1 MVGYVS
7 TRDLIPLYGL
17 YDLLFADHGLSVG
30 QISSLFVIW
39 SVVSFVAEV
48 PSGAWADTVSRRG
61 LLVFASVLYTA
72 GFTAWILEPSYA
84 GFAAGFVVWG
94 ISGAIQSGTFE
105 ALLYDELVARGAAGD
120 FAKLLGWANS
130 GAMVCNLLATLTAAP
145 LYVLGGYPLVG
156 WVSVGATVV
165 HGCFAL
171 LLPAAPKVE
180 EADETLQAADE
191 RRGLAARYATMLRA
205 GLGEVTREAVVRR
218 GVLLSAV
225 LIAFLAFDEYFGL
238 LARDGGTATASV
250 PLLVAITV
258 SGQVVGTALAG
269 RTASMRAVTMG
280 RAVAVAAIL
289 LGGGALLGGALGFLA
304 LGVGYGILG
313 NAMIVSEARVQ
324 DAITGP
330 ARATVT
336 SVAGLLGEVAAVLI
350 YAGVAVGSL
359 WLSVTTLVAAL
370 ALPVLLSAV
379 LVRRWLP
386 PVRADA
392 RSAG

>member
-72 GFTAWILEPSYA
+72 GFTVWILEPSYA

-120 FAKLLGWANS
+120 FAKLLGYANS

-145 LYVLGGYPLVG
+145 LYILGGYPLVG

-180 EADETLQAADE
+180 EADETLEAADE

-238 LARDGGTATASV
+238 LARDGGTSTASV

-289 LGGGALLGGALGFLA
+289 LGGGALLGGVPGFLA

-324 DAITGP
+324 DGITGP

-359 WLSVTTLVAAL
+359 WLSVTALVAAL

>member
-72 GFTAWILEPSYA
+72 GFTVWILMPSYA
-84 GFAAGFVVWG
+84 GFAAGFVLWG

-120 FAKLLGWANS
+120 FARLLGYANS

-165 HGCFAL
+165 HGGFAL
-171 LLPAAPKVE
+171 LLPAAPEAE
-180 EADETLQAADE
+180 ESDETLAAADA
-191 RRGLAARYATMLRA
+191 RRGLAARYAAMLRA

-238 LARDGGTATASV
+238 LARDGGTSTASV

-289 LGGGALLGGALGFLA
+289 LGGGALLGGVPGFLA

-370 ALPVLLSAV
+370 AVPVLLSAV

-392 RSAG
+392 AAAG

>member
-61 LLVFASVLYTA
+61 LLVLASILYTA
-72 GFTAWILEPSYA
+72 GFTVWILVPSYA
-84 GFAAGFVVWG
+84 GFAAGFVLWG

-105 ALLYDELVARGAAGD
+105 ALLYDELVARGASGD
-120 FAKLLGWANS
+120 FAGLLGYANS

-145 LYVLGGYPLVG
+145 LYVVGGYPLVG

-180 EADETLQAADE
+180 EADETLDGAEDHA
-191 RRGLAARYATMLRA
+191 GLAARYAAMLRA
-205 GLGEVTREAVVRR
+205 GIGEVTREAVVRR

-238 LARDGGTATASV
+238 LARDSGTPTASV

-258 SGQVVGTALAG
+258 GGQVVGTALAG

-280 RAVAVAAIL
+280 RAVAVGAVL
-289 LGGGALLGGALGFLA
+289 LGAGALLGGVPGFVA
-304 LGVGYGILG
+304 IGVGYGILG
-313 NAMIVSEARVQ
+313 NAMIVTEARVQ
-324 DAITGP
+324 DSITGP

-336 SVAGLLGEVAAVLI
+336 SVAGLFGEVAAVSIFVGL
-350 YAGVAVGSL
+350 AAGSL

-370 ALPVLLSAV
+370 AVPVLLSSV

-392 RSAG
+392 ATAG

>member
-61 LLVFASVLYTA
+61 LLVFASMLYTA
-72 GFTAWILEPSYA
+72 GFTVWILMPSYA
-84 GFAAGFVVWG
+84 GFAAGFVLWG

-120 FAKLLGWANS
+120 FARLLGYANS

-171 LLPAAPKVE
+171 LLPAAPEVE
-180 EADETLQAADE
+180 ESDETLDAADA
-191 RRGLAARYATMLRA
+191 RRGLAARYAAMLRA

-238 LARDGGTATASV
+238 LARDGGTSTASV

-289 LGGGALLGGALGFLA
+289 LGGGALLGGVPGFLA

-370 ALPVLLSAV
+370 AVPVLLSAV

-392 RSAG
+392 AAAG

>member
-72 GFTAWILEPSYA
+72 GFTVWILMPSYA
-84 GFAAGFVVWG
+84 GFAAGFVLWG

-120 FAKLLGWANS
+120 FARLLGYANS

-165 HGCFAL
+165 HGGFAL
-171 LLPAAPKVE
+171 LLPAAPEAE
-180 EADETLQAADE
+180 ESDETLAAADA
-191 RRGLAARYATMLRA
+191 RRGLAARYAAMLRA

-238 LARDGGTATASV
+238 LARDGGTSTASV

-258 SGQVVGTALAG
+258 SGQVVGTAFAG

-289 LGGGALLGGALGFLA
+289 LGGGALLGGVPGFLA

-370 ALPVLLSAV
+370 AVPVLLSAV

-392 RSAG
+392 AAAG

>member
-1 MVGYVS
+1 VVGYVS

-72 GFTAWILEPSYA
+72 GFTVWILMPSYA
-84 GFAAGFVVWG
+84 GFAAGFVLWG

-120 FAKLLGWANS
+120 FARLLGYANS

-165 HGCFAL
+165 HGGFAL
-171 LLPAAPKVE
+171 LLPAAPEAE
-180 EADETLQAADE
+180 ESDETLAAADA
-191 RRGLAARYATMLRA
+191 RRGLAARYAAMLRA

-238 LARDGGTATASV
+238 LARDGGTSTASV

-289 LGGGALLGGALGFLA
+289 LGGGALLGGVPGFLA

-370 ALPVLLSAV
+370 AVPVLLSAV

-392 RSAG
+392 AAAG

>member
-17 YDLLFADHGLSVG
+17 YDLFFADHGLSVG

-61 LLVFASVLYTA
+61 LLVFASVLCTA
-72 GFTAWILEPSYA
+72 GFTVWILEPSYA
-84 GFAAGFVVWG
+84 GFAAGFMLWG

-120 FAKLLGWANS
+120 FAKLLGYANS

-145 LYVLGGYPLVG
+145 LYIIGGYPLVG

-165 HGCFAL
+165 HGSFAL
-171 LLPAAPKVE
+171 LLPAAPRVE
-180 EADETLQAADE
+180 EADETLEAADE

-238 LARDGGTATASV
+238 LARDGGTSTASV

-269 RTASMRAVTMG
+269 RTATMRALAMG
-280 RAVAVAAIL
+280 RAVALAAIL
-289 LGGGALLGGALGFLA
+289 LGGGALLGGVPGFLA

-350 YAGVAVGSL
+350 YAGIAVGSL

-370 ALPVLLSAV
+370 AVPVLLSAV

-392 RSAG
+392 PSAG

>member
-1 MVGYVS
+1 
-7 TRDLIPLYGL
+7 
-17 YDLLFADHGLSVG
+17 
-30 QISSLFVIW
+30 
-39 SVVSFVAEV
+39 
-48 PSGAWADTVSRRG
+48 
-61 LLVFASVLYTA
+61 
-72 GFTAWILEPSYA
+72 
-84 GFAAGFVVWG
+84 
-94 ISGAIQSGTFE
+94 
-105 ALLYDELVARGAAGD
+105 
-120 FAKLLGWANS
+120 
-130 GAMVCNLLATLTAAP
+130 
-145 LYVLGGYPLVG
+145 
-156 WVSVGATVV
+156 
-165 HGCFAL
+165 
-171 LLPAAPKVE
+171 
-180 EADETLQAADE
+180 
-191 RRGLAARYATMLRA
+191 
-205 GLGEVTREAVVRR
+205 VTREAVVRR

-238 LARDGGTATASV
+238 LARDGGTSTASV

-269 RTASMRAVTMG
+269 RTATMRALTMG
-280 RAVAVAAIL
+280 RAVALAAIL
-289 LGGGALLGGALGFLA
+289 LGGGALLSGVPGFLA

-350 YAGVAVGSL
+350 YAGIAVGSL

-370 ALPVLLSAV
+370 AVPVLLSAV

-392 RSAG
+392 PSAG

>member
-61 LLVFASVLYTA
+61 LLAFASVLYTA
-72 GFTAWILEPSYA
+72 GFTVWILMPSYA
-84 GFAAGFVVWG
+84 GFAAGFVLWG

-120 FAKLLGWANS
+120 FARLLGYANS
-130 GAMVCNLLATLTAAP
+130 GAMVCNLLATLTAAT

-165 HGCFAL
+165 HGGFAL
-171 LLPAAPKVE
+171 LLPAAPEAE
-180 EADETLQAADE
+180 ESDETLAATDA
-191 RRGLAARYATMLRA
+191 RRGLAARYAAMLRA

-238 LARDGGTATASV
+238 LARDGGTSTASV

-289 LGGGALLGGALGFLA
+289 LGGGALLGGVPGFLA

-359 WLSVTTLVAAL
+359 WLSVTTFVAAL
-370 ALPVLLSAV
+370 AVPVLLSAV

-392 RSAG
+392 AAAG

>member
-1 MVGYVS
+1 MVGYMS

-30 QISSLFVIW
+30 QMSSLFVIW
-39 SVVSFVAEV
+39 SVVSFFAEV

-61 LLVFASVLYTA
+61 LLIFASVLYTA
-72 GFTAWILEPSYA
+72 GFTVWILVPSYA
-84 GFAAGFVVWG
+84 GFAAGFALWG
-94 ISGAIQSGTFE
+94 ISGAISSGTFE
-105 ALLYDELVARGAAGD
+105 ALLYDALVARGAAAD
-120 FAKLLGWANS
+120 FARLLGYANS
-130 GAMVCNLLATLTAAP
+130 GAMVCNLLATLSAAP

-156 WVSVGATVV
+156 WVSVGATVI
-165 HGCFAL
+165 HGCFAV
-171 LLPAAPKVE
+171 LLPAAPKVK
-180 EADETLQAADE
+180 EADETREVADDHG
-191 RRGLAARYATMLRA
+191 GLADRYARMLRA
-205 GLGEVTREAVVRR
+205 GLGEVTRETVVRR

-238 LARDGGTATASV
+238 LARDGGTSTAAV

-289 LGGGALLGGALGFLA
+289 LGGGALLGGVAGFLA
-304 LGVGYGILG
+304 IGVGYGILG
-313 NAMIVSEARVQ
+313 NAMIMSEARVQ

-336 SVAGLLGEVAAVLI
+336 SVAGLFGEVAAVLI
-350 YAGVAVGSL
+350 YAGFAVGSL
-359 WLSVTTLVAAL
+359 WLSVTTLVATL
-370 ALPVLLSAV
+370 AVPVLLSAI

-386 PVRADA
+386 PIRTDA
-392 RSAG
+392 PTAG

>member
-72 GFTAWILEPSYA
+72 GFTVWILMPSYA
-84 GFAAGFVVWG
+84 GFAAGFVLWG

-120 FAKLLGWANS
+120 FARLLGYANS

-165 HGCFAL
+165 HGGFAL
-171 LLPAAPKVE
+171 LLPAAPEAE
-180 EADETLQAADE
+180 ESDETLAAADA
-191 RRGLAARYATMLRA
+191 RRGLAARYAAMLRA

-238 LARDGGTATASV
+238 LARDGGTSTASV

-258 SGQVVGTALAG
+258 SGQVVGTAFAG

-289 LGGGALLGGALGFLA
+289 LGGGALLGGVPGFLA

-350 YAGVAVGSL
+350 YAGVAVGSQ

-370 ALPVLLSAV
+370 AVPVLLSAV

-392 RSAG
+392 AAAG

>member
-1 MVGYVS
+1 M
-7 TRDLIPLYGL
+7 
-17 YDLLFADHGLSVG
+17 
-30 QISSLFVIW
+30 
-39 SVVSFVAEV
+39 
-48 PSGAWADTVSRRG
+48 SRRG

-72 GFTAWILEPSYA
+72 GFTVWILVPSYA
-84 GFAAGFVVWG
+84 GFAAGFVLWG

-120 FAKLLGWANS
+120 FARLLGYANS

-165 HGCFAL
+165 HGGFAL

-180 EADETLQAADE
+180 EADETLDVADE
-191 RRGLAARYATMLRA
+191 RRGLAARYAAMLRA

-269 RTASMRAVTMG
+269 RTASMRAITMG

-289 LGGGALLGGALGFLA
+289 LGGGALLGGVPGFLA

-336 SVAGLLGEVAAVLI
+336 SVAGLVGEVAAVLI

-370 ALPVLLSAV
+370 AVPVLLSAV

-392 RSAG
+392 PTAG

>member
-72 GFTAWILEPSYA
+72 GFTVWILMPSYA
-84 GFAAGFVVWG
+84 GFAAGFVLWG

-120 FAKLLGWANS
+120 FARLLGYANS
-130 GAMVCNLLATLTAAP
+130 GAMVCNLLATLTAP
-145 LYVLGGYPLVG
+145 LYILGGYPLVG

-180 EADETLQAADE
+180 EADETLEAADE

-238 LARDGGTATASV
+238 LARDGGTSTASV

-258 SGQVVGTALAG
+258 SGQVVGTAFAG

-280 RAVAVAAIL
+280 RAVALAAIL
-289 LGGGALLGGALGFLA
+289 LGGGALLGGVPGFLA

-370 ALPVLLSAV
+370 AVPVLLSAV

-392 RSAG
+392 PTAG